1 MWCITDKRRIW
12 MEQSTIWWTLTG
24 LVVIAELMTGTFYLL
39 MISLGLA
46 AGALAS
52 YLGLGTSAQT
62 IVAAVVGGGATL
74 AWHFY
79 KVKQPGALKAQANS
93 DVNQDIG
100 ATVQVN
106 AWNTDGSAV
115 VKYRGAQWAV
125 VAAPGVARAAGS
137 YRVKEVMGSKL
148 VVEPA

>member
-1 MWCITDKRRIW
+1 

-39 MISLGLA
+39 MISLGMA

-52 YLGLGTSAQT
+52 YMGFGTSAQT
-62 IVAAVVGGGATL
+62 IIAALVGGGATL

-79 KVKQPGALKAQANS
+79 KVKQPGAAKAQANR

-106 AWNTDGSAV
+106 AWNQDGSAS

-125 VAAPGVARAAGS
+125 VAAPGVALAAGS
-137 YRVKEVMGSKL
+137 YRVKEVSGSKL

>member
-1 MWCITDKRRIW
+1 MAL
-12 MEQSTIWWTLTG
+12 STIWWLLAA

-39 MISLGLA
+39 MISLGLV
-46 AGALAS
+46 AGALAAH
-52 YLGLGTSAQT
+52 LGVSTSMQF

-79 KVKQPGALKAQANS
+79 KSKQPGVAKAEANK
-93 DVNQDIG
+93 DVNQDVG
-100 ATVQVN
+100 AVLHVAHWN
-106 AWNTDGSAV
+106 ADGSAA

-125 VAAPGVARAAGS
+125 VAAPGVAHHAGS
-137 YRVKEVMGSKL
+137 FRVKEVVGSRL

>member
-1 MWCITDKRRIW
+1 MA
-12 MEQSTIWWTLTG
+12 QSTIWWTLAS

-46 AGALAS
+46 AAALAAHAGAS
-52 YLGLGTSAQT
+52 TSAQLV
-62 IVAAVVGGGATL
+62 VAALVGGGATL
-74 AWHFY
+74 AWHLY
-79 KVKQPGALKAQANS
+79 KLKQPGVAPAQANR

-100 ATVQVN
+100 ATVQVD
-106 AWNTDGSAV
+106 AWSHDGIAS

-125 VAAPGVARAAGS
+125 VAAPGVAHRAGS
-137 YRVKEVMGSKL
+137 YRVKEVIGSRL

>member
-1 MWCITDKRRIW
+1 

-39 MISLGLA
+39 MISLGMA

-52 YLGLGTSAQT
+52 YVGLSTSAQT
-62 IVAAVVGGGATL
+62 MVAAVVGGGATL

-79 KVKQPGALKAQANS
+79 KVKQPGAAKAQANS

-100 ATVQVN
+100 ATIQVN
-106 AWNTDGSAV
+106 AWNADGSAQ
-115 VKYRGAQWAV
+115 VKYRGAQWSV
-125 VAAPGVARAAGS
+125 QAAPGVSYAPGR
-137 YRVKEVMGSKL
+137 YRVKEVTGSKL

>member
-1 MWCITDKRRIW
+1 MA
-12 MEQSTIWWTLTG
+12 QSTIWWTLAG

-46 AGALAS
+46 AAALAAHAS
-52 YLGLGTSAQT
+52 ASTSAQ
-62 IVAAVVGGGATL
+62 IVIAGLVGGGATL

-79 KVKQPGALKAQANS
+79 KAKQPGAGPVQANR

-100 ATVQVN
+100 ATVQVD
-106 AWNTDGSAV
+106 AWNADGSAT

-125 VAAPGVARAAGS
+125 VAAPGAAQTAGS
-137 YRVKEVMGSKL
+137 YRVKEVSGSKL

>member
-1 MWCITDKRRIW
+1 MA
-12 MEQSTIWWTLTG
+12 QSTIWWTLAG

-46 AGALAS
+46 AAALAAHAGAS
-52 YLGLGTSAQT
+52 TSAQMV
-62 IVAAVVGGGATL
+62 VAALVGGGATL

-79 KVKQPGALKAQANS
+79 KEKQPGVAPAQANR

-100 ATVQVN
+100 ATVQID
-106 AWNTDGSAV
+106 AWNADGSAS

-125 VAAPGVARAAGS
+125 VAAPGAIQAAGS
-137 YRVKEVMGSKL
+137 YRVMEVLGSKL